1 MNPIDVFEAVRRG
14 YNELETASPSEI
26 NDYFNNVDEDALM
39 GHISNIKGIVFEQQI
54 EAALTEQGLD
64 AQMFEATN
72 HPISDI
78 AILENGNLIGEVQL
92 KATDSADYISLTLAD
107 NPDVP
112 IIATTEVAQHFDN
125 SMVIDSGIANSQL
138 TQDVENVVLGG
149 EIETVSD
156 SVVNESLS
164 ETVSDAIGE
173 SISPVPIS
181 PIGVILALL
190 GLGFFFFLIC

>member
-1 MNPIDVFEAVRRG
+1 MNPIDVFDAVRRG

-54 EAALTEQGLD
+54 EAALTEQGLE
-64 AQMFEATN
+64 AEMFEATN

-78 AILENGNLIGEVQL
+78 AIFENGDLIGEVQL
-92 KATDSADYISLTLAD
+92 KATDSTDYISLTLAD

-112 IIATTEVAQHFDN
+112 IIATTEVAQQFDN

-138 TQDVENVVLGG
+138 TQDVENIVLGG

-181 PIGVILALL
+181 PIGVILTLL
-190 GLGFFFFLIC
+190 GLGFF